1 MPLRSNQ
8 IRATK
13 SAGNEWG
20 LPLKKCQRQG
30 GSAFSTLA
38 GVAKSDFV
46 VKSDEMK
53 LYSDSD
59 TDTGNTVER
68 YFCGNCGSPIYS
80 AVPDSPDVFF

>member
-68 YFCGNCGSPIYS
+68 YFVVIVDSRFILRSPTRLT
-80 AVPDSPDVFF
+80 FFF